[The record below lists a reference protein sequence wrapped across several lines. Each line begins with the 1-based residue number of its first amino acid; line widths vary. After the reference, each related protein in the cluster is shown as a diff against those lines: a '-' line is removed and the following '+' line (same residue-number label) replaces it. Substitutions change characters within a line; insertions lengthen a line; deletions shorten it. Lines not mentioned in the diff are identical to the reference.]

1 MLFLIIVTNHFHM
14 YLDFELGICW
24 NILTKDLDAPYSIL
38 IHRVLD
44 SELKKLLQSV
54 NVYLY
59 YIVTRWH

>member
-1 MLFLIIVTNHFHM
+1 M

-44 SELKKLLQSV
+44 SELNKLLQSV

-59 YIVTRWH
+59 YMVTRWY